1 MNYDFKKIETKWQQ
15 KWVENN
21 TYSISDNTEKPKYYV
36 LDMFPY
42 PSGAGL
48 HIGHPE
54 GYTAT
59 DIIARYKRMK
69 GFNVLHPMG
78 FDAFGLP
85 TERFS
90 MQTGVHPAVATK
102 KNIETFKGQLNMLG
116 FGYDWEREI
125 NTTDPN
131 YYKWTQWMFL
141 IMYNSWYDRDE
152 DIAKDISELEIPSEL
167 TDDSEI
173 REYVDSRRLAY
184 ISMQPVNWCEELG
197 TVLANEEVEEWRGK
211 GYEVERKPMRQWMLR
226 ITEYADRLLK
236 DMDLLDWPSSTIEM
250 QKHWIGKSKGA
261 EIDFTIANSSEK
273 IRIFTTRPDTIFGAT
288 YMVISPEHPL
298 VDKITTLQQKEK
310 VITYVKSATLK
321 TDLERTELNKD
332 KSGVFTGSYAINPA
346 TDKEI
351 PILISDYVLMGY
363 GTGAIMAVP
372 AHDER
377 DNEFAKKYD
386 IAITQ
391 VVKPINSEHSEDS
404 AFTEEGISINS
415 SNSTISLDGLTTAEA
430 KSKIIDWLEEN
441 ELGEGK
447 IQFRLRDWL
456 FSRQRYWGE
465 PIPIILFEDGSK
477 RALNLDELPLELPE
491 VEEYKPAGTGESPL
505 ATVESWV
512 NYNDP
517 VTGKKGKLETN
528 TMPQWSGSCW
538 YFLRFIDPK
547 NDDIFASKEKQK
559 YWMGEEGVDLYVGG
573 AEHAVLHLLYV
584 RFWHKVL
591 YDYGYVTSKEPF
603 KKLFHQGLIM
613 GADGRKMSKSIGN
626 VINPDDV
633 VNDYGADSLRMF
645 EMFLGPLEQSKPWSE
660 TGIDGIFRFL
670 NRVWRLIVSEN
681 GGISHKIVNKEPS
694 EDLNYVLHE
703 TIKKVGEDIE
713 HLKFNTAISQMMI
726 LINEFYKE
734 EEIPRN
740 AIEDFIRLLAPFA
753 PHICEELW
761 EILGHNS
768 SILFEEWP
776 LYDESKM
783 QKSSVTVV
791 IQVLSKI
798 RAKVDMPAGLSESEV
813 LEIAKSEPNVQKFI
827 EGKQIRKII
836 FVQDKLINLIAN

>member
-1 MNYDFKKIETKWQQ
+1 
-15 KWVENN
+15 
-21 TYSISDNTEKPKYYV
+21 
-36 LDMFPY
+36 
-42 PSGAGL
+42 
-48 HIGHPE
+48 
-54 GYTAT
+54 
-59 DIIARYKRMK
+59 
-69 GFNVLHPMG
+69 
-78 FDAFGLP
+78 
-85 TERFS
+85 
-90 MQTGVHPAVATK
+90 
-102 KNIETFKGQLNMLG
+102 
-116 FGYDWEREI
+116 
-125 NTTDPN
+125 
-131 YYKWTQWMFL
+131 
-141 IMYNSWYDRDE
+141 
-152 DIAKDISELEIPSEL
+152 
-167 TDDSEI
+167 
-173 REYVDSRRLAY
+173 
-184 ISMQPVNWCEELG
+184 MQPVNWCEELG
-197 TVLANEEVEEWRGK
+197 TVLANEEVEEWRSK

-226 ITEYADRLLK
+226 ITEYADRLLT
-236 DMDLLDWPSSTIEM
+236 DLDLVDWPNSTMEM

-288 YMVISPEHPL
+288 YMVIAPEHPL

-310 VITYVKSATLK
+310 VDAYIKLATLK
-321 TDLERTELNKD
+321 SDLERTELNKD

-346 TDKEI
+346 TDKKI

-391 VVKPINSEHSEDS
+391 VVKPINSEHNEDS

-447 IQFRLRDWL
+447 TQFRLRDWL

-547 NDDIFASKEKQK
+547 NDNIFASKEKQK

-573 AEHAVLHLLYV
+573 AEHAVLHLLYA

-681 GGISHKIVNKEPS
+681 GGMSNKIVNKEPS

-713 HLKFNTAISQMMI
+713 HLKFNTAIAQMMI

-753 PHICEELW
+753 PHICEEIW

-768 SILFEEWP
+768 SIVFEEWP
-776 LYDESKM
+776 LYDDSKM
-783 QKSSVTVV
+783 QKSSVTIV

-798 RAKVDMPAGLSESEV
+798 RAKVDIPAGLSESEV